1 MNGRVS
7 FVTKKERGAL
17 LGVCAHLIDKRPY
30 GENYKF
36 IGFKDDITER
46 KQLEEE
52 QTKLREQLYHVQKL
66 ESVGTLA
73 GGIAHDFNNILTA
86 IIGYGSLLQMELKED
101 APSRDFVQKIL
112 NSAEKAANLTQG
124 LLAFSRKQISNPR
137 PVYLNEIIKGVESL
151 LVRVMREDIKIKTT
165 LTDKKCVLMA
175 DVGQMEQVLMNLAT
189 NARDAMPKGVFWV

>member
-1 MNGRVS
+1 MNGRGE
-7 FVTKKERGAL
+7 FCNKKERGAL

-30 GENYKF
+30 GRITNF

-112 NSAEKAANLTQG
+112 NSGRKGCEFDPGPPLP
-124 LLAFSRKQISNPR
+124 LAGNR
-137 PVYLNEIIKGVESL
+137 
-151 LVRVMREDIKIKTT
+151 
-165 LTDKKCVLMA
+165 
-175 DVGQMEQVLMNLAT
+175 
-189 NARDAMPKGVFWV
+189 